1 VTIAF
6 DPKTGGDFAASLR
19 VFGSGSRAAAVS
31 LDGLGTDATEA
42 AVDGNTYEFSTT
54 QGNLYVALRPD
65 AAPKNVANFL
75 RYVGNGTYS
84 HTMIHRVVA
93 GFVNQA
99 GGYKYNGKVTTTS
112 PTFPPVVGEMKLSN
126 LRGTIAMARVG
137 TDRNSATDQ
146 FFFNVKNNTA
156 LDTQDGGYTVFGR
169 IVGVQ
174 GIFGATQARGLAVMD
189 AINADPLY
197 NEGSPFD
204 SIPLLNYMPGN
215 NVRPSNVVYVNAVTE
230 VKPTTIAP
238 GAPAF
243 SIRSGAYKGPQTV
256 RLKASTPGATIYYY
270 VLGSA
275 NPKPVKYTGPLT
287 ASKSQNIAAFAV
299 APGYPRASDV
309 EYAEFTIAAAS
320 TSSGD

>member
-1 VTIAF
+1 
-6 DPKTGGDFAASLR
+6 
-19 VFGSGSRAAAVS
+19 
-31 LDGLGTDATEA
+31 
-42 AVDGNTYEFSTT
+42 
-54 QGNLYVALRPD
+54 
-65 AAPKNVANFL
+65 
-75 RYVGNGTYS
+75 
-84 HTMIHRVVA
+84 MIHRVVT
-93 GFVNQA
+93 GFVNQG
-99 GGYKYNGKVTTTS
+99 GGYKFDGKVTTS

-243 SIRSGAYKGPQTV
+243 SIRSGAYKGPQTL
-256 RLKASTPGATIYYY
+256 RLKASTPGARIYYY

-287 ASKSQNIAAFAV
+287 VSKSQNIAAYAV
-299 APGYPRASDV
+299 APGYPRASHV

-320 TSSGD
+320 TSPGD